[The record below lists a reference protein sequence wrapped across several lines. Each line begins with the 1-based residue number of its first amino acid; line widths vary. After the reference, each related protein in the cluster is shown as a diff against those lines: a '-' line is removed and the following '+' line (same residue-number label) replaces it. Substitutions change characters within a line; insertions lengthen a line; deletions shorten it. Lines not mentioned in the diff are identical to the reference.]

1 MRRVKEMVQSQD
13 LHLTDALI
21 VVEMGKLDLIKVFS
35 LFNKRVLSVME
46 MEKKLQIP
54 AITVMVKE
62 KLKPQK
68 KYQ

>member
-1 MRRVKEMVQSQD
+1 MV
-13 LHLTDALI
+13 LNPVIHLTDALI
-21 VVEMGKLDLIKVFS
+21 VVEMEKLDLIKVFS
-35 LFNKRVLSVME
+35 LFNKHVLSVME

>member
-35 LFNKRVLSVME
+35 QFNKRVLSVME
-46 MEKKLQIP
+46 MEKKLQIH

>member
-1 MRRVKEMVQSQD
+1 MVQSQD

-21 VVEMGKLDLIKVFS
+21 VVEMGKLDLIKAFS
-35 LFNKRVLSVME
+35 QFNKRVLSVME

-68 KYQ
+68 RYQ